1 MGKRIVIGT
10 VWKWIFK
17 KIEQLNLTPSQ
28 QLALF
33 HVTEMI
39 NKNFW
44 KPTPISLSKLASSV
58 GQDRRTVKKALDSI
72 VSNGLIKETKV
83 GYEIGF
89 RVEDFEDTSIDGAG
103 ALENDG
109 GGDSTRS
116 EIAASTGSGDGVLR
130 RFNETRLRAP
140 QVSI

>member
-72 VSNGLIKETKV
+72 VSNGLIK
-83 GYEIGF
+83 G
-89 RVEDFEDTSIDGAG
+89 RV
-103 ALENDG
+103 
-109 GGDSTRS
+109 
-116 EIAASTGSGDGVLR
+116 
-130 RFNETRLRAP
+130 
-140 QVSI
+140 